1 MYLCPLTPIHAGRR
15 RLAVGLVAPVLLAAL
30 STVTSS
36 SALAG
41 AVSATPWIVE
51 LKPDAN
57 VSEVLRSPGARLGVK
72 STHEYSHLLNGFSAS
87 LTSQQRRAL
96 ATDSRVAAI
105 VPDQVVHATGDPA
118 SEAQPGVRRVGALQN
133 SARNGATLD
142 VDIAIVDTGIQ
153 PDHPDLN
160 VVGGYNCTGGS
171 TSAWGDGTSFGHGTH
186 VAGIAAARNNGS
198 GVEGVAAGARLWSI
212 KVLTNSG
219 LGYWSWVICGL
230 DHVASMD
237 DPSDPSKPRIEVVNM
252 SLAGGGFDDG
262 NCGNSNGDPM
272 HQAVCRL
279 ERVGVTMVVAAGN
292 AGANAMNYIPAAYD
306 EVITVSGMADYDGLP
321 GGNSSPPL
329 GCAGAGGVNSG
340 QQGDDKFATF
350 SDYGPDVDVIA
361 PAVCILSTLPNS
373 SYGRMTGTSMA
384 TPHVT
389 GGAALFYLTE
399 KNAGHARPTTREVR
413 AALRHAGSTNWKTG
427 SDPDGSHEPLL
438 DVSSFNIASDY
449 EISSTPQVKLATG
462 GGSSSFDIW
471 LARLGGFGG
480 AVNISVVNSTLP
492 NGANANVDEN
502 ASGLPH
508 GAIARVTINLPG
520 SVSAGTYNIQVRGTS
535 GGTTRSTTVRVIV
548 EPGANGGP
556 WMDIRSTQ
564 TSGFAIPVQI
574 KWSAGGGNYQLQRSR
589 NGGAWET
596 IANTSATSL
605 STAAWPGSRC
615 QFRVR
620 SGTGA
625 WKYGASSV
633 VVPEYPSADVNLT
646 GTWSRDANFSSY
658 GELPVYS
665 TQAGA
670 RATLNFTGR
679 AVAWIASEGPMRG
692 RANVSLDGNFITQV
706 DLYRSSNRNRQ
717 IVFTHSWPSFGSHT
731 LRIDVLGL
739 PASHK
744 RIDIDALLIVAH

>member
-1 MYLCPLTPIHAGRR
+1 M
-15 RLAVGLVAPVLLAAL
+15 AAL

-36 SALAG
+36 TALASG
-41 AVSATPWIVE
+41 GSATPWIVE

-57 VSEVLRSPGARLGVK
+57 VSEVLRSAGSRLGVK
-72 STHEYSHLLNGFSAS
+72 STNKYSHLINGFAAS
-87 LTSQQRRAL
+87 LTTQQRRAL
-96 ATDSRVAAI
+96 AADSRVTAI

-118 SEAQPGVRRVGALQN
+118 TEAQPGVRRVGALQN

-153 PDHPDLN
+153 PNHPDLN

-171 TSAWGDGTSFGHGTH
+171 TSAWADGTGFGHGTH

-230 DHVASMD
+230 DHVAAMD
-237 DPSDPSKPRIEVVNM
+237 DPNDPSKPRIEVVNM

-279 ERVGVTMVVAAGN
+279 ERIGVTMVVAAGN

-321 GGNSSPPL
+321 GGNSSPPS
-329 GCAGAGGVNSG
+329 GCAGAGGVNAG
-340 QQGDDKFATF
+340 QQGDDKFAKF
-350 SDYGPDVDVIA
+350 SDYGPDVDILA

-373 SYGRMTGTSMA
+373 GYGRMTGTSMA
-384 TPHVT
+384 TPHVS
-389 GGAALFYLTE
+389 GGVALFYLTE
-399 KNAGHARPTTREVR
+399 ANAGHGRPTTREVR
-413 AALRHAGSTNWKTG
+413 AALRHAGSSNWRTG
-427 SDPDGSHEPLL
+427 SDPDGTHEPLL
-438 DVSSFNIASDY
+438 DVSSFNVGSDF

-462 GGSSSFDIW
+462 GGSPTFDIW

-480 AVNISVVNSTLP
+480 AVNISIVNSTLP
-492 NGANANVDEN
+492 NGANSNVNEN
-502 ASGLPH
+502 ASGLAH
-508 GAIARVTINLPG
+508 GAVARVTINLPG
-520 SVSAGTYNIQVRGTS
+520 SVAAGTYDIEVRGTN

-548 EPGANGGP
+548 EPTANGGP
-556 WMDIRSTQ
+556 WMDIRSIQ

-574 KWSAGGGNYQLQRSR
+574 KWPASGGNYQLQRSR
-589 NGGAWET
+589 NGGSWET
-596 IANTSATSL
+596 IANTSGTSL
-605 STAAWPGSRC
+605 STTAWPGSRY

-620 SGTGA
+620 SGSGP
-625 WKYGASSV
+625 WKYGASSL
-633 VVPEYPSADVNLT
+633 VVPEYPPADVNLT
-646 GTWSRDANFSSY
+646 GSWSSEANFSSY

-670 RATLNFTGR
+670 RATLTFDGR
-679 AVAWIASEGPMRG
+679 AVAWIASQGPTRG
-692 RANVSLDGNFITQV
+692 RANVYLDGTFVTQV
-706 DLYRSSNRNRQ
+706 DLYRSSSRNRQ
-717 IVFTHSWPSFGSHT
+717 IVFTHSWASFGNHT
-731 LRIDVLGL
+731 LRIDVLGS

-744 RIDIDALLIVAH
+744 RIDIDTLLTVAH